1 MAFRKILGYKAY
13 SRMGAG
19 TPPVPPY
26 TPVKWVKGTGA
37 SIDTGIKPTINTE
50 VYFELFIPSRN
61 SGKYMS
67 YEFGSENPNY
77 SPSEIRSFSFQY
89 FTEANSTGFIDT
101 DFIYYYGNKG
111 KVGVSKPNGGQ
122 INTFKFNKDGFWLN
136 GNFIVAPEPIPVEDP
151 VPENLNIYLMGCNGS
166 QINYTDG
173 YYGWVSAYIKDED
186 VLLRDFKAAK
196 DNDGKY
202 CFYDLVSKQ
211 FFYPISGNLTGEDL
225 P

>member
-1 MAFRKILGYKAY
+1 MAFRKILGYKVY

-19 TPPVPPY
+19 TPSVPPY
-26 TPVKWVKGTGA
+26 TPVKWVKGTGSA
-37 SIDTGIKPTINTE
+37 IDTGIKPTINTE

-61 SGKYMS
+61 SGTYQS
-67 YEFGSENPNY
+67 FEFGARVSATSAGRIALYYN
-77 SPSEIRSFSFQY
+77 
-89 FTEANSTGFIDT
+89 TAAGATFIPREWAYR
-101 DFIYYYGNKG
+101 FGNKQTDAQTT
-111 KVGVSKPNGGQ
+111 PNGGAV
-122 INTFKFNKDGFWLN
+122 NTYRFNKDGSWFN
-136 GNFIVAPEPIPVEDP
+136 GNLVQSLTGVTFTQ
-151 VPENLNIYLMGCNGS
+151 ENLNLYLMGVNNNGVLGS
-166 QINYTDG
+166 PSDTF
-173 YYGWVSAYIKDED
+173 YGWISAYIKDGD

>member
-1 MAFRKILGYKAY
+1 MAFRKILDFKAY

-26 TPVKWVKGTGA
+26 TPVKWVKGTGSA
-37 SIDTGIKPTINTE
+37 IDTGIKPTINTE
-50 VYFELFIPSRN
+50 VYFELFIAART
-61 SGKYMS
+61 SGTYQS
-67 YEFGSENPNY
+67 FEFGARVS
-77 SPSEIRSFSFQY
+77 STSAGRFVLY
-89 FTEANSTGFIDT
+89 FDTAAGASGFLNREFAYRFGDQQT
-101 DFIYYYGNKG
+101 DSA
-111 KVGVSKPNGGQ
+111 VTPNGNQ
-122 INTFKFNKDGFWLN
+122 NNTFKFNKDGSWFN
-136 GNFIVAPEPIPVEDP
+136 GSLVQAMTGTTFTQ
-151 VPENLNIYLMGCNGS
+151 ENLNLYLMGVNNNGALGS
-166 QINYTDG
+166 PSDTF
-173 YYGWVSAYIKDED
+173 YGWVSAYIKDGD